1 MPAHGYDDKTH
12 RGVDTLGESMA
23 NSIDVVSDERPRS
36 AVVGRDPDGR
46 NAAGT
51 GTRRVRK
58 KLSSRDRKNLK
69 MGLLFI
75 SPWIIGVC
83 VFVIYPLVYSLII
96 SMTRYSGMAEPEFIG
111 LQNYITAFADP
122 LTRISAGNTLFYAG
136 LAVPIGLVVAILLA
150 LAMNRNVREV
160 ALYRT
165 ALFIPSLVPAFAL
178 SFIFVVF
185 VNPQFGIF
193 NQFLTLFGAEN
204 TNLLGEPTTAKIVI
218 VLMAQLAAGN
228 AAIIFLAGLRN
239 IPSTL
244 YEAARVDGAGPIR
257 QFTAITLPLLTPAI
271 LFNLITGIS
280 GGLQVFTEA
289 YVLTNGAG
297 GPDNG
302 TLFYMLYL
310 YKNAFSYAS
319 LGYASALAVLLF
331 VVGMLLAGAVYFL
344 SKKFVNYDV
353 AAG

>member
-1 MPAHGYDDKTH
+1 
-12 RGVDTLGESMA
+12 MA
-23 NSIDVVSDERPRS
+23 NSIDVVGAGARRHSPAATAD
-36 AVVGRDPDGR
+36 AVRAARTVSRRLTVRD
-46 NAAGT
+46 
-51 GTRRVRK
+51 K
-58 KLSSRDRKNLK
+58 KNLGL
-69 MGLLFI
+69 GLLFI
-75 SPWIIGVC
+75 SPWIVGLVI
-83 VFVIYPLVYSLII
+83 FVLYPLVYSLVI
-96 SMTRYSGMAEPEFIG
+96 SLTRYSGMAKPTFVG
-111 LQNYITAFADP
+111 LQNYVTAFTDP
-122 LTRISAGNTLFYAG
+122 LVKISAGNTLFYAG
-136 LAVPIGLVVAILLA
+136 LAVPIGLVVAVVLA

-160 ALYRT
+160 AWYRT
-165 ALFIPSLVPAFAL
+165 ALYIPSLVPAFAL

-185 VNPQFGIF
+185 VNPRFGVF
-193 NQFLTLFGAEN
+193 NQFLTLFGAGN
-204 TNLLGEPTTAKIVI
+204 SNLLGEPTSAKIVI

-239 IPSTL
+239 IPVTL
-244 YEAARVDGAGPIR
+244 YEAARVDGAGPVR
-257 QFTAITLPLLTPAI
+257 QFVSITLPLLTPAI

-280 GGLQVFTEA
+280 GGLQVFTQA
-289 YVLTNGAG
+289 YVLTNGVG

-331 VVGMLLAGAVYFL
+331 VVGMLLAWLVYFI

>member
-1 MPAHGYDDKTH
+1 
-12 RGVDTLGESMA
+12 MA
-23 NSIDVVSDERPRS
+23 NSIDVVGAGARRRS
-36 AVVGRDPDGR
+36 PEATADAARGARTVSRRLTIRD
-46 NAAGT
+46 
-51 GTRRVRK
+51 K
-58 KLSSRDRKNLK
+58 KNLGL
-69 MGLLFI
+69 GLLFI
-75 SPWIIGVC
+75 SPWIVGLVI
-83 VFVIYPLVYSLII
+83 FVLYPLVYSLII
-96 SMTRYSGMAEPEFIG
+96 SLTRYSGMSKPTFVG
-111 LQNYITAFADP
+111 LQNYLTAFTDP
-122 LTRISAGNTLFYAG
+122 LVKISAGNTLFYAG
-136 LAVPIGLVVAILLA
+136 LAVPIGLVVAVLLA

-160 ALYRT
+160 AWYRT
-165 ALFIPSLVPAFAL
+165 ALYIPSLVPAFAL

-185 VNPQFGIF
+185 VNPRFGVF
-193 NQFLTLFGAEN
+193 NQFLTLFGAGN
-204 TNLLGEPTTAKIVI
+204 TNLLGEPTSAKIVI

-239 IPSTL
+239 IPVTL
-244 YEAARVDGAGPIR
+244 YEAARVDGAGPVR
-257 QFTAITLPLLTPAI
+257 QFVSITLPLLTPAI

-280 GGLQVFTEA
+280 GGLQVFTQA
-289 YVLTNGAG
+289 YVLTNGVG

-331 VVGMLLAGAVYFL
+331 VAGMLLAWLVYFI